1 MIRAAAAAA
10 AAAAAMPHKIKTS
23 IGFYV
28 QLAPHNWQ
36 RFASYRSRKKD
47 GCVFSIV
54 K

>member
-1 MIRAAAAAA
+1 MIRAAAAA

-36 RFASYRSRKKD
+36 RFASYRSRKKMD
-47 GCVFSIV
+47 VFFQL
-54 K
+54 